1 MQIQILKIALQN
13 FKGIRSLSMEFGT
26 TTNIYGTNEAGKT
39 TIFDAF
45 LWLMFGKDSMN
56 SATFDIKTLDANG
69 SPIHNLEHSVEAFLM
84 ADGQTVSLKKVFQ
97 EKYTRR
103 RGSAASEFTGH
114 TTDYWFNGVPVKEK
128 EYQERIKGLVN
139 ESVFRL
145 VTDPRYFNEA
155 MHWAERR
162 KILMEICGD
171 VSAQDV
177 IASDSGLAGL
187 ESILDGHGI
196 EDAKKIIAS
205 KRKEINDELAK
216 IPVRIDE
223 AARSKAEIIAD
234 ISEVPGRIK
243 SLQGEKEELERQL
256 ADLHNGGALSRKRIE
271 LQNVEAEILRARNA
285 WGEDQRILIAPLQ
298 DEIETLHEKI
308 RECSRKAGNLE
319 SDLSAHR
326 ENKAAYEREL
336 VTLRDE
342 WTRID
347 GQEISISDTCPT
359 CNRALPEIQVNE
371 AREKANKA
379 RAEKLSGINARGK
392 DRKAKA
398 DEFGAFILQTTNEIE
413 NLRAES
419 RALEGQEGTIKAK
432 IDGIKAQTPDLSEIE
447 QRKSAIQ
454 AEIDNIQASAQGMI
468 NEVQDKIN
476 EIKDRIMGLQA
487 ELQRVENNK
496 AAEKRVA
503 ELQAQEKKLAGEFEK
518 LESDLFKVENF
529 IRAKVALLEARI
541 NGAFRLVRFKLFE
554 DQINGGL
561 TETCITTL
569 NGVPYPSIN
578 NAGRI
583 QAGMDIIKA
592 LQGHYGITAPVW
604 IDNRESIVDL
614 PEMPGQTIS
623 LIVSEKDGKLRIESE
638 NNKMKKAGGM

>member
-13 FKGIRSLSMEFGT
+13 FKGIRALEVDFGER
-26 TTNIYGTNEAGKT
+26 TNVYGTNEAGKT

-56 SATFDIKTLDANG
+56 SAAFDIKTLDADG
-69 SPIHNLEHSVEAFLM
+69 SPVHNLEHSVEAILL
-84 ADGQTVSLKKVFQ
+84 ADGQTISLKKVFQ

-128 EYQERIKGLVN
+128 EYQERIKNLVN
-139 ESVFRL
+139 EGVFRL

-155 MHWAERR
+155 LHWAERR
-162 KILMEICGD
+162 KILMDICGD
-171 VSAQDV
+171 VSVQDV
-177 IASDSGLAGL
+177 IASDSSLAGL

-196 EDAKKIIAS
+196 EDAKKIIAA

-223 AARSKAEIIAD
+223 ATRSKAEINMD
-234 ISEVPGRIK
+234 TSEVPGRIE

-271 LQNVEAEILRARNA
+271 LQGVEAEILRARNA

-298 DEIETLHEKI
+298 DELEALHEKM
-308 RECSRKAGNLE
+308 REYSRKVGNLE
-319 SDLSAHR
+319 SDRSIHR

-336 VTLRDE
+336 VALRDE
-342 WTRID
+342 WARID
-347 GQEISISDTCPT
+347 GQDISISDTCPT

-371 AREKANKA
+371 AREKAYKA
-379 RAEKLSGINARGK
+379 RAEKLAGINARGK
-392 DRKAKA
+392 ERKARV
-398 DEFGAFILQTTNEIE
+398 DEFETFIMQTTNEIE
-413 NLRAES
+413 KLKSEWKD
-419 RALEGQEGTIKAK
+419 LEGKEDTIKAK
-432 IDGIKAQTPDLSEIE
+432 IDSIRTQTPDLSDLE
-447 QRKSAIQ
+447 QRKGAIQ
-454 AEIDNIQASAQGMI
+454 AELDNIRASEQGMI
-468 NEVQDKIN
+468 NEVQGKIN
-476 EIKDRIMGLQA
+476 EVKDRIMNLQE
-487 ELQRVENNK
+487 ELQKVENNK
-496 AAEKRVA
+496 ATEKRVA
-503 ELQAQEKKLAGEFEK
+503 ELQDQEKKLAGEFEK
-518 LESDLFKVENF
+518 LEADLFKVENF
-529 IRAKVALLEARI
+529 IREKVALLEARI
-541 NGAFRLVRFKLFE
+541 NGAFDLVRFKLFD

-569 NGVPYPSIN
+569 KGVPYPSIN

-592 LQGHYGITAPVW
+592 LQSHYGITAPVW

-623 LIVSEKDGKLRIESE
+623 LIVSEKDEKLRIESE
-638 NNKMKKAGGM
+638 NKMKKAGGM

>member
-69 SPIHNLEHSVEAFLM
+69 SPIHNLEHSVEGVLL

-187 ESILDGHGI
+187 ESVLDGHGI

-223 AARSKAEIIAD
+223 ATRSKAEIIAD

-298 DEIETLHEKI
+298 DEIETLHEKM
-308 RECSRKAGNLE
+308 RECSRKEGNLE
-319 SDLSAHR
+319 SDLSIHR

-336 VTLRDE
+336 IALRDE

-347 GQEISISDTCPT
+347 GQGISIIDTCPT
-359 CNRALPEIQVNE
+359 CNRVLPEIQVNE
-371 AREKANKA
+371 AREKANKD

-392 DRKAKA
+392 ERKAKA
-398 DEFGAFILQTTNEIE
+398 DEFGVFILQTTNEIE
-413 NLRAES
+413 NLKADHK
-419 RALEGQEGTIKAK
+419 ALEGQEGTIKTK

-454 AEIDNIQASAQGMI
+454 SEIDNIQASEQGMVNEVQGKI
-468 NEVQDKIN
+468 NEV
-476 EIKDRIMGLQA
+476 KDRIMGLQA
-487 ELQRVENNK
+487 ELQKVESNK

-518 LESDLFKVENF
+518 LEADLFKVENF

-592 LQGHYGITAPVW
+592 LQSHYGVTAPVW

-638 NNKMKKAGGM
+638 NKMQKAGGM